1 MEKTINIGEMAMTFK
16 SSAATNI
23 LYKRAFKE
31 DILVKLTAYTKNLK
45 EMKKLQEKVEALKA
59 TTDKTQ
65 EEILAELNELM
76 NSDVFVS
83 TQTFASETLPKL
95 AYIMWLEANEK
106 IGTIFNRLNEENYLA
121 WLMTIDQDELLTVT
135 GEVMDIWQAGARTHS
150 SPKN

>member
-1 MEKTINIGEMAMTFK
+1 MEKTIKIGDKELTFK

-31 DILVKLTAYTKNLK
+31 DILVKLSTYTKNLK
-45 EMKKLQEKVEALKA
+45 EMQNMKKTVDELKSA
-59 TTDKTQ
+59 TDKTEEEVLQ
-65 EEILAELNELM
+65 ELNKILA
-76 NSDVFVS
+76 SDVFIS

-95 AYIMWLEANEK
+95 AFIMYLEANEK
-106 IGTIFNRLNEENYLA
+106 IGTLFTKLNEDNYLA

-150 SPKN
+150 NQKN

>member
-1 MEKTINIGEMAMTFK
+1 MEKTINIGKMAMTFK

-45 EMKKLQEKVEALKA
+45 EMQKLQEKVDALKA

-106 IGTIFNRLNEENYLA
+106 IGTIFNKLNEENYLA

>member
-1 MEKTINIGEMAMTFK
+1 MKKTINIGEMAMTFK

-45 EMKKLQEKVEALKA
+45 EMQKLQEKVDALKA

-76 NSDVFVS
+76 NSDAFVS

-106 IGTIFNRLNEENYLA
+106 IGTIFNKLNEENYLA

>member
-1 MEKTINIGEMAMTFK
+1 MKKTINIGEMAMTFK

-45 EMKKLQEKVEALKA
+45 EMQKLQEKVDALKA

-106 IGTIFNRLNEENYLA
+106 IGTIFNKLNEENYLA

>member
-1 MEKTINIGEMAMTFK
+1 MEKIIRIGEKELTFK

-31 DILVKLTAYTKNLK
+31 DILVKLSAYTKNLK
-45 EMKKLQEKVEALKA
+45 EMQKMKETVEDLKTD
-59 TTDKTQ
+59 TTRT
-65 EEILAELNELM
+65 EEETLAELNKILA
-76 NSDVFVS
+76 SDVFVS

-106 IGTIFNRLNEENYLA
+106 IGTLFTKLNDDNYLA

-135 GEVMDIWQAGARTHS
+135 GEVMDIWQSGARTHS
-150 SPKN
+150 NPKN

>member
-1 MEKTINIGEMAMTFK
+1 MEKTIKIGEMAMTFK

-106 IGTIFNRLNEENYLA
+106 IGTIFNKLNEENYLA

>member
-65 EEILAELNELM
+65 EQILAELNELM

-106 IGTIFNRLNEENYLA
+106 IGTIFNKLNEENYLA